1 MRVSKGWRR
10 GLICTPP
17 FLVKPDRN
25 TRPPASDVYG
35 VVWFCA
41 GALGAGVAGAGVEGA
56 GAGVAGCVD
65 GAGGGLA
72 GDEVVPVG
80 LGLVPPIKY
89 ATAERMT
96 IAAMTMM
103 TVRLFMCAP
112 PRVTTMPT
120 SALVS
125 AHKNVFSA

>member
-1 MRVSKGWRR
+1 
-10 GLICTPP
+10 
-17 FLVKPDRN
+17 
-25 TRPPASDVYG
+25 
-35 VVWFCA
+35 
-41 GALGAGVAGAGVEGA
+41 LGAGVE

-65 GAGGGLA
+65 VAGGGLA
-72 GDEVVPVG
+72 GDEVVPV
-80 LGLVPPIKY
+80 GLVPPIKY

-96 IAAMTMM
+96 IAAITMM